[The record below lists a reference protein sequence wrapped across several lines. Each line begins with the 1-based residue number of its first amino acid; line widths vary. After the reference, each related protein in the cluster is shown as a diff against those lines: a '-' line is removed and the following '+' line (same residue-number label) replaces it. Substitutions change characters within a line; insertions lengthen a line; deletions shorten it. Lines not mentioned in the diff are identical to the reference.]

1 MSEREKIKTTKEQ
14 IVDYWIGHEDERGLS
29 VDFAEAHER
38 CWRCGCKRGLARCHI
53 IPDSLGGRDTPSNF
67 VLLYSRCHLDNPNVA
82 DPEVMWDWLRAYA
95 VPFYD
100 TFWNIHGMKEYE
112 RIYGVS
118 FRQEMKARN
127 ITKKNQDEINEILN
141 ETIRKASYHF
151 GDPHLNIATLAGIYR
166 MAIKEYDLRHGLETE
181 KKIRPCI
188 NMSEFL

>member
-1 MSEREKIKTTKEQ
+1 
-14 IVDYWIGHEDERGLS
+14 
-29 VDFAEAHER
+29 
-38 CWRCGCKRGLARCHI
+38 
-53 IPDSLGGRDTPSNF
+53 
-67 VLLYSRCHLDNPNVA
+67 
-82 DPEVMWDWLRAYA
+82 MWDWLRAYA

-127 ITKKNQDEINEILN
+127 ITKKNREEINEMLN